1 MFIKHDDLRGSR
13 SSWQFPHLH
22 NTHATAKGEPRGVY
36 VEPRWP
42 VTLALLQATQ
52 EKQGLEIFALAI
64 ESAHR
69 ENLKSDQGR
78 IGHPG
83 MSIQFE
89 LRGTGKS
96 SRRSQVGTRK
106 NRGFERSD
114 IRKTGVLLLSM
125 ITKAA
130 CFPGFQGV
138 NAYEIE
144 SDGAD
149 RLCLA

>member
-1 MFIKHDDLRGSR
+1 M
-13 SSWQFPHLH
+13 
-22 NTHATAKGEPRGVY
+22 
-36 VEPRWP
+36 
-42 VTLALLQATQ
+42 QATQ
-52 EKQGLEIFALAI
+52 QKQGLDMFALAI

-69 ENLKSDQGR
+69 EDLKSDQGR
-78 IGHPG
+78 IGRLG
-83 MSIQFE
+83 LTIQFE
-89 LRGTGKS
+89 RTGTGKS

-138 NAYEIE
+138 NAYTRNMENNEGFLDIF
-144 SDGAD
+144 
-149 RLCLA
+149 RMT